1 MNHPSIRTITRA
13 SATTHIDPAS
23 TALIAID
30 FQNEYFEGRMPIPDG
45 MAAMRQAK
53 RLVELADTHRMPVV
67 HVQHLAPVDSPI
79 FAEGGKLFDIH
90 PDMAPAPHHV
100 VLRKPTPSAFA
111 GTDLHAQLQV
121 RGIKTLILTG
131 LMTHMCVSATAFGAA
146 ALGYQTI
153 IVSDACATRD
163 LDLEE
168 GGVLSHRDLH
178 RAALRGVS
186 DVVAEVRTAAQVR
199 DLPIRA

>member
-1 MNHPSIRTITRA
+1 MTYPSIRQITGA
-13 SATTHIDPAS
+13 AATTRLDPAT

-53 RLVELADTHRMPVV
+53 RLVDWADRHKMPVF
-67 HVQHLAPVDSPI
+67 HAQHIAPADSPI
-79 FAEGGKLFDIH
+79 FAEGSKFFEIH
-90 PDMAPAPHHV
+90 PDIRPAAHHV

-111 GTDLHAQLQV
+111 GTELQAHLEG
-121 RGIKTLILTG
+121 RGIKTLIITG
-131 LMTHMCVSATAFGAA
+131 LMTHMCVSATAFDAA
-146 ALGYQTI
+146 PRGYHSI
-153 IVSDACATRD
+153 IVADACATRD

-168 GGVLSHRDLH
+168 GGVMKHQDLH

-186 DVVAEVRTAAQVR
+186 DVVAEVRTTA
-199 DLPIRA
+199 DILGLPIQA